1 MRVFIASFTRCLSSP
16 WRAISHGMSSG
27 CTIFLRLAL
36 RAGAS
41 VASSS
46 SAWYSF
52 WLALPFIHAFD
63 SLHAMF
69 GSSRRPARLRA
80 LRYGGSAVALAE
92 AGKGASSSLRR
103 LFVVGG
109 GLFAIAGLVHLRPPR
124 RRPPAPRPQLLGE
137 DG

>member
-80 LRYGGSAVALAE
+80 LRYGGAALPLSGGGRA
-92 AGKGASSSLRR
+92 APPPLRR
-103 LFVVGG
+103 LF
-109 GLFAIAGLVHLRPPR
+109 F
-124 RRPPAPRPQLLGE
+124 LGSVFL
-137 DG
+137 